1 VSIAFEELD
10 SRRTRIG
17 ELSLRRRILPSLGVE
32 VFEIKLGDEF
42 LMSSLFTA
50 GEIALAELGLSG
62 FAGASLDVAVGG
74 LGLGYTARAALDQ
87 PGVASV
93 LVIEAIQEV
102 IEWHVSGLLPL
113 GPGLT
118 GDKRLHLAHG
128 DFFALVNS
136 PAEGFDVRAPGR
148 RFDAILL
155 DIDHSPSS
163 VLHPSHAAF
172 YAQDGLQ
179 NLAKHLKPGGIF
191 ALWSNEP
198 PDSGF
203 LDTLAGVF
211 ATSRA
216 QVVTF
221 HNPLQRR
228 EAANTIYI
236 ATKAAL

>member
-1 VSIAFEELD
+1 MSIAFEELD
-10 SRRTRIG
+10 FRQTRIG
-17 ELSLRRRILPSLGVE
+17 DLSLRRRILPSLGVE

-50 GEIALAELGLSG
+50 GEIALAELGLRG
-62 FAGASLDVAVGG
+62 FDGRPVDVVVGG

-93 LVIEAIQEV
+93 LVVEAIPEV
-102 IEWHVSGLLPL
+102 IEWHARGLLPL

-118 GDKRLHLAHG
+118 GDKRLHLAQG

-136 PAEGFDVRAPGR
+136 PAQGLDPRTQGR

-155 DIDHSPSS
+155 DVDHSPRS

-172 YAQDGLQ
+172 YEREGLRA
-179 NLAKHLKPGGIF
+179 LAVNLKPGGVF

-198 PDSGF
+198 PDDGF
-203 LDTLAGVF
+203 LKTLGRDRK
-211 ATSRA
+211 S
-216 QVVTF
+216 VV
-221 HNPLQRR
+221 
-228 EAANTIYI
+228 
-236 ATKAAL
+236 